1 MLFFGLI
8 VSVTDRERVLRE
20 DLERACTEC
29 VRARS
34 HRLVE
39 VYRQLAIFFIPAW
52 RWNRRYFLVC
62 GICGHAESI
71 SSEEADALCGG
82 T

>member
-1 MLFFGLI
+1 MFVFGLI
-8 VSVTDRERVLRE
+8 VSIADRERVLAE
-20 DLERACTEC
+20 DVRRVCPACGQ
-29 VRARS
+29 VVPN
-34 HRLVE
+34 RLVK
-39 VYRQLAIFFIPAW
+39 VYRQLALFFILAW

-82 T
+82 A